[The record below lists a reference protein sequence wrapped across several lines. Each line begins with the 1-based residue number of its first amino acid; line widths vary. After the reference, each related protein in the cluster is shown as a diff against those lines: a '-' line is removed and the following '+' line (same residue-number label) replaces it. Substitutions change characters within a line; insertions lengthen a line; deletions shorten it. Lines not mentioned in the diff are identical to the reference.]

1 MLRCPRCGKEVSE
14 DFNYCPYCGQKIPR
28 ISTSDVRIIQIKG
41 EKVVELDNI
50 QIIEGGTGIYF
61 LIRNV
66 HNFPIRIE
74 NIDFRQILPK
84 PKEKKVFFGLLR
96 LRKETGFMGGL
107 IDVFGGK
114 KILPGEEHPIKIY
127 TVSGA
132 GTGDAVFSSYSG
144 KIIQR
149 GFKYLIEI
157 CGRIIVGKVTG
168 AAHPITIGAE
178 VTRTFSIKYTI
189 EY

>member
-28 ISTSDVRIIQIKG
+28 ISTSDVRIIQIEG

-84 PKEKKVFFGLLR
+84 PKEKKVFQ
-96 LRKETGFMGGL
+96 
-107 IDVFGGK
+107 
-114 KILPGEEHPIKIY
+114 
-127 TVSGA
+127 A
-132 GTGDAVFSSYSG
+132 
-144 KIIQR
+144 
-149 GFKYLIEI
+149 
-157 CGRIIVGKVTG
+157 
-168 AAHPITIGAE
+168 
-178 VTRTFSIKYTI
+178 
-189 EY
+189 